1 MSWKVILSESLQKG
15 DLNTVVSLTK
25 EQVESGERSE
35 VILSALL
42 DGMDVIG
49 RKFKNN
55 EIFVP
60 EVLIA
65 ARAMNGG
72 LEVLA
77 PILEAEGV
85 ESRGTAVIGTVVG
98 DLHDIGKN
106 LVKMM
111 LIGAGL
117 DVVDLGVDVSPQKF
131 VDAIETHHPNIVAMS
146 ALLTTTMPAMEKV
159 IQAIEEA
166 GLRDQVKIMIGGAP
180 VTEQYAQ
187 DIGADRYTADAGS
200 AAEVAKALVS

>member
-1 MSWKVILSESLQKG
+1 MSWKVTLSESLQKG
-15 DLNTVVSLTK
+15 DLNTVVTLTK

-72 LEVLA
+72 LEILA

-85 ESRGTAVIGTVVG
+85 ESLGTAVIGTVVG

-187 DIGADRYTADAGS
+187 EIGADRYTADAGS

>member
-1 MSWKVILSESLQKG
+1 MSWKVTLSESLQKG
-15 DLNTVVSLTK
+15 DLNTVVTLTK

-72 LEVLA
+72 LEILA

-85 ESRGTAVIGTVVG
+85 ESLGTAVIGTVVG

-159 IQAIEEA
+159 IQAIEKA

-187 DIGADRYTADAGS
+187 EIGADRYTADAGS